1 MRGGNSQECG
11 LRAISTNLQRSRSIA
26 AEVRAGLGARPK
38 TLSPTL
44 FYDARGSELFEQITG
59 LPEYYLTR
67 TETCILQ
74 KRAREMVMAAGLP
87 PSAIELGAGTATK
100 TRLILSALQALRGSV
115 QFFPVDVS
123 EAALDAAQENLRSL
137 RRVQVTPLV
146 ADYTAGMEFVSQ
158 VPAPRLVLYLG
169 SSIGNFEPMQA
180 SLLLAHLRS
189 RLSKGDAL
197 LLGTDLV
204 KSKSILIPAYDDAQG
219 VTAEFNKNALIRI
232 NRELGADFDLD
243 SFEHEVRWNRQ
254 ASRIEMHLRSTRA
267 QTVEIPALRMAVKF
281 EKNETIHTENSYKFT
296 ETMVDSILK
305 NGGFTREHTWYDPMK
320 YFALHMARL

>member
-1 MRGGNSQECG
+1 
-11 LRAISTNLQRSRSIA
+11 LRAISTDLRRSRSIA
-26 AEVRAGLGARPK
+26 AEVRAGLSARPK
-38 TLSPTL
+38 TLSPKL

-74 KRAREMVMAAGLP
+74 KHAREMVLAAGLP
-87 PSAIELGAGTATK
+87 PSIVELGAGTATK

-123 EAALDAAQENLRSL
+123 EAALEAAQENLRGL
-137 RRVQVTPLV
+137 RRVRVTPLV
-146 ADYTAGMEFVSQ
+146 ADYTAGMDFVAQ
-158 VPAPRLVLYLG
+158 VPAPRMVLYLG
-169 SSIGNFEPMQA
+169 SSIGNFEPMQS

-189 RLSKGDAL
+189 RLSKGDTL

-219 VTAEFNKNALIRI
+219 VTAEFNANALERI
-232 NRELGADFDLD
+232 NRELGADFDVD
-243 SFEHEVRWNRQ
+243 SFAHEVRWNRQ

-267 QTVEIPALRMAVKF
+267 QTVEIPALRMIVKF
-281 EKNETIHTENSYKFT
+281 EENETIHTENSYKFT
-296 ETMVDSILK
+296 ETMVDSILT
-305 NGGFTREHTWYDPMK
+305 NGGFIREHTWYDPLR
-320 YFALHMARL
+320 YFALHMARLGS